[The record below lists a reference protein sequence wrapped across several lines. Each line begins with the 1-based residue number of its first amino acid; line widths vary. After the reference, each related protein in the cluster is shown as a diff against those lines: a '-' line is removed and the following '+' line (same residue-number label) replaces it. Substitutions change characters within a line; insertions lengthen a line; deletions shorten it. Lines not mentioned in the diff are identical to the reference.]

1 MEKKKNLR
9 VIPSDN
15 EIQDEVWTCKA
26 EAAGHGFSA
35 HVVSLEVTE
44 GPKSVWLLQNKI
56 PGVPDQGLQGPA
68 GRRAGQSWG
77 LFQERCGRRCPR
89 TLTWDS
95 PTAPP
100 CSAVKLWIPSKEI
113 LPSDHKATEAF
124 YLNPSLLKEK
134 HVHFLNTLPRTI
146 SRTSVSHSSN

>member
-1 MEKKKNLR
+1 MD
-9 VIPSDN
+9 P
-15 EIQDEVWTCKA
+15 
-26 EAAGHGFSA
+26 AGHGFSA
-35 HVVSLEVTE
+35 HVVSLEITE
-44 GPKSVWLLQNKI
+44 GPKKHVAAAEQDSRGPRSGAPGSRREKGRTKMRVLPGEVWETVSQ
-56 PGVPDQGLQGPA
+56 D
-68 GRRAGQSWG
+68 S
-77 LFQERCGRRCPR
+77 
-89 TLTWDS
+89 LTWDS

-100 CSAVKLWIPSKEI
+100 CSAIKLWIPSEEI